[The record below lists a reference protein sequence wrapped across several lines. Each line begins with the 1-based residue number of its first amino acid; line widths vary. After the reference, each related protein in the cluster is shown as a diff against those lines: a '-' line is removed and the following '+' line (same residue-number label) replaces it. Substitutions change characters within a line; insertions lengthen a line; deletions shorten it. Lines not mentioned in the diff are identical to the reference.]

1 MNTNLRTKEE
11 SIVNDGMG
19 EARRNPLKRGKHIG
33 VLTKEARSRLQDITA
48 VSKVYNYT
56 LLTVLYS
63 QHTDVVSLKKATKGT
78 TLLRSEEE
86 QK

>member
-1 MNTNLRTKEE
+1 M
-11 SIVNDGMG
+11 
-19 EARRNPLKRGKHIG
+19 G

-63 QHTDVVSLKKATKGT
+63 QNTAVVSLKKATKGT

>member
-1 MNTNLRTKEE
+1 
-11 SIVNDGMG
+11 MG

-63 QHTDVVSLKKATKGT
+63 QHTAVVSLKKAIEGT
-78 TLLRSEEE
+78 NLLRSEEE